1 MRTVLSISLPETL
14 SKELD
19 RFARNT
25 GRNKSDILRESLS
38 IFLWEMKLKE
48 TQKTVGAKVKRLGVV
63 SEEAIFKAI
72 S

>member
-1 MRTVLSISLPETL
+1 MRTVLSISLPPNL
-14 SKELD
+14 SRELD
-19 RFARNT
+19 RFAKKT

-48 TQKTVGAKVKRLGVV
+48 IQKTVGPKAKKLGLV
-63 SEEAIFKAI
+63 SEEDIFKAI